1 MLEQDRTEKYTQ
13 QEIMELATSLIQ
25 LHKKYKHPEIIGVK
39 LETTQAIDAA
49 YVTATELA
57 RYTAES
63 RWYRVQSYLDQIKYK
78 LDE

>member
-13 QEIMELATSLIQ
+13 QEIMDLAMYLVK
-25 LHKKYKHPEIIGVK
+25 LHKNYKHPDIIGVR

-49 YVTATELA
+49 HVTATELA
-57 RYTAES
+57 KYTAES
-63 RWYRVQSYLDQIKYK
+63 RWYRVQNYLDQLKYK